1 MGGRV
6 GTNRGMRTWLAW
18 LAVLGLVLSS
28 CGGDGDETDGA
39 AADGDATAT
48 ADDTGDDEPADDDTG
63 DDEEADDGGDREP
76 VTVGMVTTLTGNA
89 AYLGEDTQK
98 GFELALQM
106 AGVEDDIELLVDD
119 DGQDPEQ
126 GQSVA
131 DRMIEREGA
140 QIMTGIV
147 FSNVAV
153 AVVPTILE
161 RDMIYVSS
169 NAGPSN
175 FAGEDC
181 DENYFVASWQND
193 NPAEAV
199 GQWVAD
205 QGFETAIGAA
215 PNYQAGQDSVNG
227 FRRTFGEVQ
236 NEFYTELGDTD
247 FAQTIAQI
255 READPDAVY
264 FFYPGGMG
272 IAFVQQYVEAGLD
285 QEIPLY
291 GPTFSFDETI
301 VDAIGEAAVGLR
313 NGSFWAPD
321 LDNEANAAFV
331 EAYREEHGMTPTN
344 YAAQGY
350 DTANLILSGLE
361 AVDWDVE
368 DTAAL
373 REAIRAADFDSV
385 RGDFEFGTNQ
395 HPVQDWYIL
404 EVVEGESEG
413 DYTNTIVETVLEDHV
428 DAYASECDLG

>member
-1 MGGRV
+1 MRGRMATMSRRSRWV
-6 GTNRGMRTWLAW
+6 ALV
-18 LAVLGLVLSS
+18 AVLGLVLSA
-28 CGGDGDETDGA
+28 CGGDDGGEGATDDGTASPDGGA
-39 AADGDATAT
+39 TTDAGDGDATDAG
-48 ADDTGDDEPADDDTG
+48 GDA
-63 DDEEADDGGDREP
+63 DREP
-76 VTVGMVTTLTGNA
+76 VTVGMVATLSGNA

-98 GFELALQM
+98 GFELALEM
-106 AGVEDDIELLVDD
+106 AGASEDINLIAED
-119 DGQDPEQ
+119 DGQDPEL

-175 FAGEDC
+175 LAGEQC
-181 DENYFVASWQND
+181 HENYFVASWQND
-193 NPAEAV
+193 QPAEAI
-199 GQWVAD
+199 GQWVRD
-205 QGFETAIGAA
+205 QGHETAVGVA

-227 FRRTFGEVQ
+227 FRRTFGELQ

-255 READPDAVY
+255 REESPDAVY

-272 IAFVQQYVEAGLD
+272 IAFVQQYVESGLVD
-285 QEIPLY
+285 EIPIY
-291 GPTFSFDETI
+291 GPTFSFDESL
-301 VDAIGEAAVGLR
+301 VDAIGEAALGLQ

-321 LDNEANAAFV
+321 LDVPANVEFV
-331 EAYREEHGMTPTN
+331 EAYREAHGTTPTN
-344 YAAQGY
+344 YAAQGF

-361 AVDWDVE
+361 AVDWNVE

-385 RGDFEFGTNQ
+385 RGDFEFANNQ
-395 HPVQDWYIL
+395 HPIQDWYVL
-404 EVVEGESEG
+404 EVVEGEEEG
-413 DYTNTIVETVLEDHV
+413 DLTNTIVETALEDHV
-428 DAYASECDLG
+428 DAYAENCDLGDS

>member
-1 MGGRV
+1 M
-6 GTNRGMRTWLAW
+6 RGSATTARGRTWLM
-18 LAVLGLVLSS
+18 LIAVLGLVLSGCAS
-28 CGGDGDETDGA
+28 DGGDGDGA
-39 AADGDATAT
+39 AAGDTGTEDAADSGDGGDET
-48 ADDTGDDEPADDDTG
+48 ADAS
-63 DDEEADDGGDREP
+63 GGDREP
-76 VTVGMVTTLTGNA
+76 VTVGMVATLSGNA

-106 AGVEDDIELLVDD
+106 AGAEQDIELLVED

-126 GQSVA
+126 GQSAA

-175 FAGEDC
+175 FAGEQC
-181 DENYFVASWQND
+181 HENYFSASYQND
-193 NPAEAV
+193 NPAEVV
-199 GQWVAD
+199 GQWVKD
-205 QGFETAIGAA
+205 QGHETAVGVA

-227 FRRTFGEVQ
+227 FRRTFGELQ

-255 READPDAVY
+255 REEDPDAVY

-272 IAFVQQYVEAGLD
+272 IAFVQQYVESGL
-285 QEIPLY
+285 QEEIPIY
-291 GPTFSFDETI
+291 GPTFSFDESL
-301 VDAIGEAAVGLR
+301 VDAIGEPALGLQ

-321 LDNEANAAFV
+321 LDNEANTAFV
-331 EAYREEHGMTPTN
+331 EAYREAYGTTPTN

-361 AVDWDVE
+361 AVDWNVE

-404 EVVEGESEG
+404 EVTEGQEEG
-413 DYTNTIVETVLEDHV
+413 DLTNTVLEPVLEDHV

>member
-1 MGGRV
+1 MGGRTTKQSRRSSWV
-6 GTNRGMRTWLAW
+6 ALV
-18 LAVLGLVLSS
+18 AVVGLVL
-28 CGGDGDETDGA
+28 A
-39 AADGDATAT
+39 ACS
-48 ADDTGDDEPADDDTG
+48 GDDGGGGTSDDDTSSPTSEQTDTAG
-63 DDEEADDGGDREP
+63 EDTGTAGEDTEAADGGDREP
-76 VTVGMVTTLTGNA
+76 VTVGMVTTLSGNA

-106 AGVEDDIELLVDD
+106 AGAEEDIELLVEDD
-119 DGQDPEQ
+119 AQDPEQ

-153 AVVPTILE
+153 AVVPTIVD
-161 RDMIYVSS
+161 RDMVYVSS

-175 FAGEDC
+175 FAGSQC
-181 DENYFVASWQND
+181 HENYFSASYQND
-193 NPAEAV
+193 NPAEVV
-199 GQWVAD
+199 GQWVKD
-205 QGFETAIGAA
+205 QGHETAVGVA

-227 FRRTFGEVQ
+227 FRRTFGELQ

-255 READPDAVY
+255 REEDPDAVY

-272 IAFVQQYVEAGLD
+272 IAFVQQYIESGL
-285 QEIPLY
+285 QEEIPIY
-291 GPTFSFDETI
+291 GPTFSFDESL
-301 VDAIGEAAVGLR
+301 VDAIGDAALGLQ

-321 LDNEANAAFV
+321 LDNEANTAFV
-331 EAYREEHGMTPTN
+331 EAYREEHGTTPTN

-350 DTANLILSGLE
+350 DTANLILSGLD
-361 AVDWDVE
+361 AVGWDVS

-404 EVVEGESEG
+404 EVVEGEEDG
-413 DYTNTIVETVLEDHV
+413 DLTNTVVETVLEDHV

>member
-1 MGGRV
+1 MRDRVTKGRS
-6 GTNRGMRTWLAW
+6 TWVVLV
-18 LAVLGLVLSS
+18 AVLGLVLSA
-28 CGGDGDETDGA
+28 CGGGGDGGGTD
-39 AADGDATAT
+39 
-48 ADDTGDDEPADDDTG
+48 DDTASPADDGATETEDGT
-63 DDEEADDGGDREP
+63 EASGGGDREP
-76 VTVGMVTTLTGNA
+76 VTVGMVTTLSGNA

-106 AGVEDDIELLVDD
+106 AGVEEDIELLVEDD
-119 DGQDPEQ
+119 AQDPEQ

-175 FAGEDC
+175 FAGEQC
-181 DENYFVASWQND
+181 DENYFSASYQND
-193 NPAEAV
+193 NPAEVV
-199 GQWVAD
+199 GQWVKD
-205 QGFETAIGAA
+205 QGHETAVGVA

-227 FRRTFGEVQ
+227 FRRTFGELQ

-255 READPDAVY
+255 REEDPDAVY

-272 IAFVQQYVEAGLD
+272 IAFVQQYIESGL
-285 QEIPLY
+285 QEEIPIY

-301 VDAIGEAAVGLR
+301 VDAIGEPALGLQ

-331 EAYREEHGMTPTN
+331 EAYREEYGTTPTN

-361 AVDWDVE
+361 AVDWNVE

-395 HPVQDWYIL
+395 HPVQDWYML
-404 EVVEGESEG
+404 EVVEGEEEG
-413 DYTNTIVETVLEDHV
+413 DLTNTVVETVLEDHV
-428 DAYASECDLG
+428 DAYAAECDLG

>member
-1 MGGRV
+1 MRGSTTTAGG
-6 GTNRGMRTWLAW
+6 RTWLVL
-18 LAVLGLVLSS
+18 LAVLGLVLSGCAS
-28 CGGDGDETDGA
+28 DGDDGDGGGA
-39 AADGDATAT
+39 T
-48 ADDTGDDEPADDDTG
+48 DDDTG
-63 DDEEADDGGDREP
+63 TEAADDGGEDGGEDGETEADDGGGDRQP
-76 VTVGMVTTLTGNA
+76 VTIGMVTTLTGNA

-106 AGVEDDIELLVDD
+106 AGVEEDVELLVEDD
-119 DGQDPEQ
+119 AQDPEQ

-153 AVVPTILE
+153 AVVPSIVE

-175 FAGEDC
+175 FAGSQC
-181 DENYFVASWQND
+181 HENYFSASYQND
-193 NPAEAV
+193 NPAEVV
-199 GQWVAD
+199 GQWVKD
-205 QGFETAIGAA
+205 QGHETAVGVA

-227 FRRTFGEVQ
+227 FRRTFGELQ
-236 NEFYTELGDTD
+236 DEFYTELGDTD

-272 IAFVQQYVEAGLD
+272 IAFVQQYIESGL
-285 QEIPLY
+285 QEEIPIY
-291 GPTFSFDETI
+291 GPTFSFDESL
-301 VDAIGEAAVGLR
+301 VDAIGEAALGLQ

-321 LDNEANAAFV
+321 LDNEANTAFV
-331 EAYREEHGMTPTN
+331 EAYREAHGATPTN
-344 YAAQGY
+344 YAAQGF
-350 DTANLILSGLE
+350 DTANLILSGLD
-361 AVDWDVE
+361 AVGWDVS

-373 REAIRAADFDSV
+373 REAIAAADFDSV

-395 HPVQDWYIL
+395 HPVQDWYML
-404 EVVEGESEG
+404 EVVEGEEDG
-413 DYTNTIVETVLEDHV
+413 DLTNTVLETVLEDHV
-428 DAYASECDLG
+428 DAYAEECDLG

>member
-1 MGGRV
+1 MRERV
-6 GTNRGMRTWLAW
+6 TIRRRSTWVVLA
-18 LAVLGLVLSS
+18 AITGLVLSA
-28 CGGDGDETDGA
+28 CGGDTDDGGA
-39 AADGDATAT
+39 T
-48 ADDTGDDEPADDDTG
+48 DDDTSAPAGEESPATDDTATEAGG
-63 DDEEADDGGDREP
+63 DGGGDRDP
-76 VTVGMVTTLTGNA
+76 VTIGMVTTLSGNA

-98 GFELALQM
+98 GFELALEM
-106 AGVEDDIELLVDD
+106 AGVSEDIELLVEDD
-119 DGQDPEQ
+119 AQDPEQ

-131 DRMIEREGA
+131 DRMIDREGA

-161 RDMIYVSS
+161 RDMVYVSS

-175 FAGEDC
+175 FAGEQC
-181 DENYFVASWQND
+181 HENYFSASYQND
-193 NPAEAV
+193 NPAEVV
-199 GQWVAD
+199 GQWVKD
-205 QGFETAIGAA
+205 QGHETAVGVA

-227 FRRTFGEVQ
+227 FRRTFGELQ

-255 READPDAVY
+255 REEDPDAVY

-272 IAFVQQYVEAGLD
+272 IAFVQQYIESGL
-285 QEIPLY
+285 QEEIPIY
-291 GPTFSFDETI
+291 GPTFSFDESL
-301 VDAIGEAAVGLR
+301 VDAIGEPALGLQ

-321 LDNEANAAFV
+321 LDNEANTAFV
-331 EAYREEHGMTPTN
+331 EAYREAHGTTPTN

-361 AVDWDVE
+361 AVDWDVS
-368 DTAAL
+368 DTGAL

-395 HPVQDWYIL
+395 HPVQDWYML
-404 EVVEGESEG
+404 EVVEGEEEG
-413 DYTNTIVETVLEDHV
+413 DLTNTVLETVLEDHV
-428 DAYASECDLG
+428 DAYASECSLG

>member
-1 MGGRV
+1 M
-6 GTNRGMRTWLAW
+6 RGSTTTRIPGRTWLVL
-18 LAVLGLVLSS
+18 LAVLGLVLSACAS
-28 CGGDGDETDGA
+28 DGGGSGDGA
-39 AADGDATAT
+39 
-48 ADDTGDDEPADDDTG
+48 ADDDTG
-63 DDEEADDGGDREP
+63 TEAAAGDATGDDTGGGDREP

-106 AGVEDDIELLVDD
+106 AGVEEDIELLVEDD
-119 DGQDPEQ
+119 AQDPEQ

-131 DRMIEREGA
+131 DRMIDREGA

-161 RDMIYVSS
+161 RDMVYVSS
-169 NAGPSN
+169 NAGPST
-175 FAGEDC
+175 FAGEQC
-181 DENYFVASWQND
+181 HENYFSASYQND
-193 NPAEAV
+193 NPAEVV
-199 GQWVAD
+199 GQWVKD
-205 QGFETAIGAA
+205 QGHETAVGVA

-227 FRRTFGEVQ
+227 FRRMFGELQ

-255 READPDAVY
+255 REEDPDAVY

-272 IAFVQQYVEAGLD
+272 IAFVQQYIESGL
-285 QEIPLY
+285 QEEIPIY
-291 GPTFSFDETI
+291 GPTFSFDESI
-301 VDAIGEAAVGLR
+301 VDAIGEPALGLQ

-321 LDNEANAAFV
+321 LDNAANTAFV
-331 EAYREEHGMTPTN
+331 EAYREEYGTTPTN

-350 DTANLILSGLE
+350 DTANLILSGLD

-395 HPVQDWYIL
+395 HPVQDWHML
-404 EVVEGESEG
+404 EVVEGQEEG
-413 DYTNTIVETVLEDHV
+413 DLTNTVVETVLEDHV
-428 DAYASECDLG
+428 DAYASECDIG

>member
-1 MGGRV
+1 MRGRASRFSGGS
-6 GTNRGMRTWLAW
+6 TWLV
-18 LAVLGLVLSS
+18 LAVVLGLFLSG
-28 CGGDGDETDGA
+28 CAGDDDGA
-39 AADGDATAT
+39 TDDGTATDAAGDDATADDGGGDGDATAGDGGE
-48 ADDTGDDEPADDDTG
+48 DDG
-63 DDEEADDGGDREP
+63 GGDREP

-106 AGVEDDIELLVDD
+106 AGVEEDVELLVEDD
-119 DGQDPEQ
+119 AQDPEQ

-131 DRMIEREGA
+131 DRLIDREGA

-147 FSNVAV
+147 FSNVAA
-153 AVVPTILE
+153 AVVPTVVE

-175 FAGEDC
+175 LAGEQC
-181 DENYFVASWQND
+181 HENYFVASWQND

-205 QGFETAIGAA
+205 QGFETAVGVA

-227 FRRTFGEVQ
+227 FRRTFGELQ

-255 READPDAVY
+255 REESPDAVY

-291 GPTFSFDETI
+291 GPTFSFDESL
-301 VDAIGEAAVGLR
+301 VDAIGESALGLQ

-321 LDNEANAAFV
+321 LDNEANTAFV
-331 EAYREEHGMTPTN
+331 EAYREEYGATPTN
-344 YAAQGY
+344 YAAQGF

-361 AVDWDVE
+361 AVDWNVE

-373 REAIRAADFDSV
+373 REAIRAADSSSA
-385 RGDFEFGTNQ
+385 RTSTRCRTGT
-395 HPVQDWYIL
+395 
-404 EVVEGESEG
+404 SSRSSRARR
-413 DYTNTIVETVLEDHV
+413 TAT
-428 DAYASECDLG
+428 